1 MTRTVRNL
9 LLACL
14 LTLSSAVHAFA
25 AKADDNTFD
34 PEDYLVGAWWLYK
47 SEFLDGGRIIDRS
60 NGNITHSEGQGYAM
74 LLAVAADD
82 PDTFGAL
89 WSWTEKELY
98 VRGDNLAAW
107 KWDPEASPHV
117 SDPNNASD
125 GDLLIA
131 WALMRAGKKWGD
143 AGYTG
148 KAKAIV
154 EALVQKAIVVD
165 PAYGTLLLPAAQ
177 GFSAAEQPDG
187 PVVNLSYWVFPA
199 LRELGTLDSAFPSKA
214 LIESG
219 SKLLKTARFGASQL
233 PSDWISLKGDYPRP
247 AQKFA
252 PNFGYDA
259 VRIPLYA
266 AWYGHE
272 QSQLLAKVYDRWNKG
287 GLNTVQVIE
296 LATASPLVSMP
307 DPGYQAVS
315 ELLSCSLGKSANL
328 HAIGAFVPTEYY
340 PSTLHLISIVA
351 ISEGYP
357 QCLGSLK

>member
-1 MTRTVRNL
+1 MTSL
-9 LLACL
+9 LMACL
-14 LTLSSAVHAFA
+14 LTLSAVAHATA
-25 AKADDNTFD
+25 AQPDNGGFD

-60 NGNITHSEGQGYAM
+60 NGNITHSEGQGYGM

-82 PDTFGAL
+82 RDTFTAL
-89 WSWTEKELY
+89 WTWTEKQLY

-107 KWDPEASPHV
+107 KWDPNSEPHV

-154 EALVQKAIVVD
+154 EALAHKAVIRD
-165 PAYGTLLLPAAQ
+165 AAHGTLLLPAAQ
-177 GFSAAEQPDG
+177 GFSATEQPDG
-187 PVVNLSYWVFPA
+187 PVVNLSYWIFPA
-199 LRELGTLDSAFPSKA
+199 LRELGTIDKDFPAQA

-219 SKLLKTARFGASQL
+219 TKLLTTARFGSSQL

-266 AWYGHE
+266 AWSGRD

-287 GLNTVQVIE
+287 GVNTVQVIE

-328 HAIGAFVPTEYY
+328 HAIGAFEPTEYY
-340 PSTLHLISIVA
+340 PSTLHLVSIVA
-351 ISEGYP
+351 ISERYP
-357 QCLGSLK
+357 QCLENLK

>member
-1 MTRTVRNL
+1 MTRVISSL

-14 LTLSSAVHAFA
+14 LALAPVMQAMAVQSG
-25 AKADDNTFD
+25 KDGFD

-60 NGNITHSEGQGYAM
+60 NGNITHSEGQGYGM

-82 PDTFGAL
+82 RDTFSAL

-98 VRGDNLAAW
+98 VRGDDLAAW
-107 KWDPEASPHV
+107 KWDPQSSPHV
-117 SDPNNASD
+117 SDTNNASD

-131 WALMRAGKKWGD
+131 WALMRAGKKWGE
-143 AGYTG
+143 ASYTG
-148 KAKAIV
+148 KARAIV
-154 EALVQKAIVVD
+154 EALAQKAVVSD
-165 PAYGTLLLPAAQ
+165 PAHGMLLLPAAQ

-199 LRELGTLDSAFPSKA
+199 LRELGTIDRDFPAQA

-219 SKLLKTARFGASQL
+219 TKLLRTARFGASQL

-266 AWYGHE
+266 AWYGRG
-272 QSQLLAKVYDRWNKG
+272 QSQLLAKIYDRWNKG
-287 GLNTVQVIE
+287 GINTVQVIE

-315 ELLSCSLGKSANL
+315 ELLSCSLGKTANL
-328 HAIGAFVPTEYY
+328 HAIGAFEPTEYY

-357 QCLGSLK
+357 QCLESLK